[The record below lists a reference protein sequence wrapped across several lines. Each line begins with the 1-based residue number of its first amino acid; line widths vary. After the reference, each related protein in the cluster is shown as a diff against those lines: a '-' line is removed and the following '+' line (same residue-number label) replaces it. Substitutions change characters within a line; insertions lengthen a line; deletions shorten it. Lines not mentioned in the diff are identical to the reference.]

1 MHGFWHDNLKTKTW
15 LKKQSCVLWIL
26 SVSSNIW
33 IYDSVRKITTDQWD
47 DYTTV
52 CLLDYNYFKNYNKM
66 IAKDLSK
73 QQALDTDMKA
83 IQLIAIQLTESLE

>member
-15 LKKQSCVLWIL
+15 LKKQSYVLWIL

>member
-15 LKKQSCVLWIL
+15 LKKQNCVLWIL

-83 IQLIAIQLTESLE
+83 ILLIEIQLTESLE

>member
-83 IQLIAIQLTESLE
+83 IQLIKIQLTESLE

>member
-1 MHGFWHDNLKTKTW
+1 MHGFWYDNLKTKTW
-15 LKKQSCVLWIL
+15 LKKQNCVLWIQ
-26 SVSSNIW
+26 SVSLNIW

-83 IQLIAIQLTESLE
+83 ILLIEIQLTESLE

>member
-15 LKKQSCVLWIL
+15 LKKQNCVLWIL

>member
-1 MHGFWHDNLKTKTW
+1 
-15 LKKQSCVLWIL
+15 
-26 SVSSNIW
+26 
-33 IYDSVRKITTDQWD
+33 
-47 DYTTV
+47 
-52 CLLDYNYFKNYNKM
+52 M